1 MSKEEIKVFKESE
14 INDILDKEFDD
25 WTYDGKW
32 IRKKYKTS
40 SWKGTLMV
48 INTIG
53 HLAEAAWHHPDL
65 IASYFKVVL
74 FLSAVFAILA
84 ALS

>member
-48 INTIG
+48 IVKGTIEN
-53 HLAEAAWHHPDL
+53 H
-65 IASYFKVVL
+65 F
-74 FLSAVFAILA
+74 
-84 ALS
+84 